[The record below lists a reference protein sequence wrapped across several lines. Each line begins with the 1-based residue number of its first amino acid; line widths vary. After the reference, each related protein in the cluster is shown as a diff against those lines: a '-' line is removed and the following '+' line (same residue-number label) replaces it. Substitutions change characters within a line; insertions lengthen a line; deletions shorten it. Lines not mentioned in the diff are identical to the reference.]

1 MKRARGAGTVAIE
14 FAIIG
19 SVFVSL
25 LLLAMEV
32 GWQMVI
38 EAALGAGG
46 RAASRFGTTGALVAA
61 GVTPPPT
68 TRDGS
73 ILQLVLLNSGG
84 VLQPTL
90 LQITENSYA
99 SFTDAVNNVHPTS
112 GAGSAGQV
120 VRYTFTYNQ
129 AYLTPIAIAI
139 AGQNSLIHT
148 LTVTVLNEPF
158 PTP

>member
-1 MKRARGAGTVAIE
+1 MKRARNAGTVAVE

-25 LLLAMEV
+25 LLLAMEI

-46 RAASRFGTTGALVAA
+46 RAASRFGTTGTLVAA

-84 VLQPTL
+84 LLQPTL
-90 LQITENSYA
+90 LTITETSYA
-99 SFTDAVNNVHPTS
+99 SFTDAMASTRPTN

-120 VRYTFTYNQ
+120 VQYTFTYKQ

-139 AGQNSLIHT
+139 TQQDFLLHT
-148 LTVTVLNEPF
+148 LSVTVLNEPF

>member
-1 MKRARGAGTVAIE
+1 MKRARNAGAVAVE

-19 SVFVSL
+19 TVFVSL
-25 LLLAMEV
+25 LLLAMEA

-46 RAASRFGTTGALVAA
+46 RAASRFGTTGTLVAA
-61 GVTPPPT
+61 GVSPPPT

-84 VLQPTL
+84 LLQPTL
-90 LQITENSYA
+90 LTIAETSYA
-99 SFTDAVNNVHPTS
+99 NFADAKANVHPTG
-112 GAGSAGQV
+112 GAGNASQV
-120 VRYTFTYNQ
+120 VQYNFTYKQ
-129 AYLTPIAIAI
+129 PYLTPMAIAI
-139 AGQNSLIHT
+139 TNQDFLLHSLA
-148 LTVTVLNEPF
+148 VTVLNEPF